1 MGKHERQ
8 QIEEA
13 EKIIVKLLNSQ
24 KINNLDRKN
33 HWFGHASA
41 VAEKIKKIS
50 PILRKLVI

>member
-24 KINNLDRKN
+24 KINDLDRKN
-33 HWFGHASA
+33 RHCLQPEF
-41 VAEKIKKIS
+41 KQF
-50 PILRKLVI
+50 R

>member
-24 KINNLDRKN
+24 KINDLDRKN
-33 HWFGHASA
+33 RWFNHASA
-41 VAEKIKKIS
+41 IAKKIFQ
-50 PILRKLVI
+50 ILRKLVI